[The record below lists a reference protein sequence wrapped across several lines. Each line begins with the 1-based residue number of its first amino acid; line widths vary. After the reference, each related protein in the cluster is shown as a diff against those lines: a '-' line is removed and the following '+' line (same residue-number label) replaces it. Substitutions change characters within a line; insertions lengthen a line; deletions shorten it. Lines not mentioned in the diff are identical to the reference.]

1 MTQYQV
7 KISDRASQKL
17 KDIHNYI
24 ANELQMPPYAQ
35 AQVDRLEEAI
45 MKLDILPERCKVWNP
60 SHGMAET
67 SENCWRITTLSFISS
82 KEGKSSLL
90 TFFTAVRILKVIWS
104 RDIETAHMSKT
115 AYITHL

>member
-45 MKLDILPERCKVWNP
+45 MKLDILPERCKVLESEPW
-60 SHGMAET
+60 HGRNVRKLLADNY
-67 SENCWRITTLSFISS
+67 SIFYFI
-82 KEGKSSLL
+82 KGRE
-90 TFFTAVRILKVIWS
+90 VIVIDILYS
-104 RDIETAHMSKT
+104 RSDIES
-115 AYITHL
+115 HLVKGY